1 MIDYSKTKIYEL
13 IDTNTNERFILS
25 SVLKF
30 KAHILNSLKRRLGR
44 YTNGKLNSNRI
55 KQFKPI
61 ADILLSNNYKLNLLQ
76 QWKDASTKNDIDE
89 KIASLKQKLE
99 NINEKAANIPD
110 IYLKRVYLSMISL

>member
-30 KAHILNSLKRRLGR
+30 EAHIINSLKRRLAR
-44 YTNGKLNSNRI
+44 YINGKLNSSRI

-61 ADILLSNNYKLNLLQ
+61 ADILLSNNYKLNLLEQ
-76 QWKDASTKNDIDE
+76 CKDASTKNDIDE
-89 KIASLKQKLE
+89 RISSLKIK
-99 NINEKAANIPD
+99 
-110 IYLKRVYLSMISL
+110 